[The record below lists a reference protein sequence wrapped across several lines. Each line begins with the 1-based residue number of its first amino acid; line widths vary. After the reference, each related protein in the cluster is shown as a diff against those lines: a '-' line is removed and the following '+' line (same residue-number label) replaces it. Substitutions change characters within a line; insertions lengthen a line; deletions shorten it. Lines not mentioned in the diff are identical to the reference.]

1 MSDTFEDRLAKLEAA
16 IERIESE
23 TREANSAAKNLRDAR
38 REIDGWLKSSAKDI
52 VDAAI
57 AAEVKKG
64 LDKYR
69 STLDGAIVQAEAAL
83 YRRFE
88 QLTNTLLTGR
98 PSGEGES
105 LIDLARRIQ
114 Q

>member
-1 MSDTFEDRLAKLEAA
+1 MSDTFETRLAKLEAA
-16 IERIESE
+16 IERIETE
-23 TREANSAAKNLRDAR
+23 TREANSAAKSLRDAR
-38 REIDGWLKSSAKDI
+38 REVEHFLADGVKPI

-57 AAEVKKG
+57 AAQVKKG
-64 LDKYR
+64 LDEYQT
-69 STLDGAIVQAEAAL
+69 TLDAAIKQAEAAV
-83 YRRFE
+83 YRRFD

-105 LIDLARRIQ
+105 LIDIARRMQ

>member
-1 MSDTFEDRLAKLEAA
+1 MSDTFESRLAKLEAA
-16 IERIESE
+16 IGRIESE

-38 REIDGWLKSSAKDI
+38 REIERLLTDDVKSI

-57 AAEVKKG
+57 AAQVKKG
-64 LDKYR
+64 LHEYR
-69 STLDGAIVQAEAAL
+69 TTLDGALVQAEAAL
-83 YRRFE
+83 YRRFD

>member
-1 MSDTFEDRLAKLEAA
+1 MSDTFEQRLAKLEAA
-16 IERIESE
+16 SERIEAE

-38 REIDGWLKSSAKDI
+38 REIDGWLRDGVKEI

-57 AAEVKKG
+57 AAQVKKG
-64 LDKYR
+64 LDEYQV
-69 STLDGAIVQAEAAL
+69 TLNSAIKQAEAAL
-83 YRRFE
+83 YRRFD

-105 LIDLARRIQ
+105 LIDLARRTAQ
-114 Q
+114 